1 MEILITNLWIAIQ
14 IYLGLGL
21 IFSVYFLFLGVTKL
35 DEDAKDTSWTFKL
48 IIMPGVVLLWA
59 ILAFKLLKSTK

>member
-21 IFSVYFLFLGVTKL
+21 IFSVYFLFRGVTKL
-35 DEDAKDTSWTFKL
+35 DEDAKDTSWTF
-48 IIMPGVVLLWA
+48 IQVLNVGRA
-59 ILAFKLLKSTK
+59 IDEHIKST